1 MNDIVV
7 LIPHYNNPE
16 GLQRALASI
25 DSSEE
30 VDILIVDDGSQEAK
44 IDEDKID
51 ASFTAKGII
60 KYIYLEHN
68 QGIEAALNAG
78 LDYVQLH
85 NEYNYV
91 GRLDS
96 DDSCIGKRFRIQKDF
111 LNENP
116 NIMLVGSNVIAVSP
130 DGDFLYNIKMPAES
144 KEIRNKMFL
153 NSMFMHPS
161 VMFRRD
167 VIKNIG
173 YYPVNYKAAED
184 YAYFFRI
191 VKKYETANIQEFLLR
206 YEINPH
212 GISVSKR
219 KQQVANRI
227 KIILD
232 NFYFGFY
239 PIYGL
244 IRNCIIYCTPDRLI
258 LFLKKHRG

>member
-1 MNDIVV
+1 
-7 LIPHYNNPE
+7 
-16 GLQRALASI
+16 
-25 DSSEE
+25 
-30 VDILIVDDGSQEAK
+30 
-44 IDEDKID
+44 
-51 ASFTAKGII
+51 
-60 KYIYLEHN
+60 
-68 QGIEAALNAG
+68 
-78 LDYVQLH
+78 
-85 NEYNYV
+85 
-91 GRLDS
+91 
-96 DDSCIGKRFRIQKDF
+96 
-111 LNENP
+111 
-116 NIMLVGSNVIAVSP
+116 
-130 DGDFLYNIKMPAES
+130 MPAES

-219 KQQVANRI
+219 KQQVASRI
-227 KIILD
+227 RVILD
-232 NFYFGFY
+232 NFYFGCY

-244 IRNCIIYCTPDRLI
+244 IRNCIIYFTPDRLI
-258 LFLKKHRG
+258 TFLKKKRG